1 MGFKVLVMSPLH
13 QSGATTVSTLM
24 AHALTYVNKT
34 VTLAYTDPT
43 SLLPKYLG
51 IKRIDDPTRSI
62 MQVVRLI
69 DSDALADNEILDYG
83 VEFSKNV
90 HLLSLGDATITERD
104 AAAIVKHVYKRVP
117 TDICIVDSHDDIDSP
132 VSQNLIEQSD
142 LVFIVLSPSDKD
154 FAHMKFWLENKELNK
169 HPNVC
174 VIINH
179 YDEVV
184 APLRNLA
191 KHIGFSANRVCK
203 VHENPW
209 IRKCCMVGMLHDI
222 IPKVKAIDPRV
233 ANLSCDFTEIS
244 QCVVSSILA
253 TSKFTQEDFI

>member
-1 MGFKVLVMSPLH
+1 MAFKVLVMSPLH
-13 QSGATTVSTLM
+13 QSGATVVSALM

-51 IKRIDDPTRSI
+51 IKHVDDPTRSI

-69 DSDALADNEILDYG
+69 DSDALNDNEILDYG
-83 VEFSKNV
+83 IEFSKNV
-90 HLLSLGDATITERD
+90 HLMSLGDSTLTERD
-104 AAAIVKHVYKRVP
+104 AASIIKHVYSRVP
-117 TDICIVDSHDDIDSP
+117 TDICIVDSHDDIDSD
-132 VSQNLIEQSD
+132 VGKRLIEQSD

-154 FAHMKFWLENKELNK
+154 FGRMKYWIESKELGK

-174 VIINH
+174 VILNH

-184 APLRNLA
+184 APIRVLA
-191 KHIGFSANRVCK
+191 RHIGFSANRVCK

-209 IRKCCMVGMLHDI
+209 IRKVCMNGMLHDI
-222 IPKVKAIDPRV
+222 IPKVKALDPRV
-233 ANLSCDFTEIS
+233 ANLSSDFTEIS
-244 QCVVSSILA
+244 QCIVSSILA
-253 TSKFTQEDFI
+253 TSKFTQEGLL